1 MNSTQTIAEAQDEL
15 FENLKEGAICPVC
28 DRLAKI
34 YKRTIHATMAKE
46 LISIYKIAG
55 HDWFYLPQHQALQH
69 GGDFA
74 KLRYWDLVEEDDNE
88 RDDGSSR
95 TGWWKVTNKGALF
108 VEGKISVKKYTH
120 VYNTE
125 CVGFSGKSVFIK
137 DCLGKKF
144 NYRELMNA

>member
-55 HDWFYLPQHQALQH
+55 HDWFYLPQQIFVRIVEDMLKKTIMNEMTVQVVLD
-69 GGDFA
+69 GG
-74 KLRYWDLVEEDDNE
+74 KLRIKGRSLL
-88 RDDGSSR
+88 
-95 TGWWKVTNKGALF
+95 KV
-108 VEGKISVKKYTH
+108 
-120 VYNTE
+120 
-125 CVGFSGKSVFIK
+125 KS
-137 DCLGKKF
+137 L
-144 NYRELMNA
+144 